1 MSNYKP
7 VHLFRKSQGQTNIN
21 EDQKNKIMKII
32 ESNKEEKEGKSTK
45 EIKENKPPAKP
56 EEKPK
61 TSFFGSGGGK
71 SGGSGFF
78 AKSSAVDIKKEPLGN
93 YYEIRKKI
101 IFGKIDIHEEKYSI
115 SEFLLKS
122 QKKISGEYIQMTTGS
137 SFFYDVP
144 HKVYGF
150 TLGLKE
156 NIANFCLIIRLYLL
170 NDYFDRAYEIY
181 LLMAKQNKKL
191 IEFVYSKLYKYC
203 KKASPAML
211 RFTPTISKMFINI
224 LSCLIKLSGKF
235 SKSTDQNFYIILYI
249 KAMFILTLG
258 ENQKINI
265 NTYRNDLKYHR
276 LYFYS
281 NCLFYLSIF
290 NFLRYQSLSFS
301 TYMLQHVLELYREK
315 DPKENTRYEQTLL
328 LKVYYDLGLFYYVD
342 GMNNEAINSLLQAKK
357 ILSEIVYYPSRNEER
372 EYGNDIGRNSAILEN
387 QEKHL
392 LNRLTFFKE
401 KINKLD
407 EKALNNIIINKF
419 SKKNLNENKGL
430 KIISEESAKELPKKQ
445 SICGLNNSSSLFLDI
460 KRVELKKPLLFEH
473 IKKKIFIEIE
483 LLLSQIEL
491 NKKNY
496 RGALEHINLLLN
508 KKRSKDDF
516 EAEGITKK
524 KTFNMINKT
533 FKNLKSFKG
542 LRTKKLSGVGNPD
555 ASKNEEK
562 HKNNNNKNNNNNND
576 ETELCEN
583 DIKLIKL
590 LLERI
595 EHEYTE
601 NLNEQHSNSFVANKR
616 NNYLTFSSIKPNTM
630 NYTIFKEM
638 EKFFIFICSLS
649 VFQLKILN
657 ETQPKT
663 SSKRNDLP
671 IIFSNQFQ
679 DCLTNSQR
687 LALTELETMSL
698 TRYIILIDSEK
709 EISPENLAYK
719 YMKYKIKTANM
730 SNDKHIEEIFKIVE
744 DKGRTI
750 NSRKSN
756 DSFMNSISTNNN
768 NTISIRRI
776 NKKEIEIEDES
787 SIFDILLNKI
797 KNEKNKVFIES
808 HKKSILKALNN
819 LSQDDKKLFQKSP
832 QLLTNMLRKIEKKIE
847 KDNINISENYNNEDS
862 SYLNS
867 LSVSIINSP

>member
-21 EDQKNKIMKII
+21 EEQKNKIMKII
-32 ESNKEEKEGKSTK
+32 ESNKEEKEEKATK
-45 EIKENKPPAKP
+45 EIKENKPPAKQA
-56 EEKPK
+56 
-61 TSFFGSGGGK
+61 
-71 SGGSGFF
+71 GSGFF

-101 IFGKIDIHEEKYSI
+101 IFGKIDIHKEKYCL

-122 QKKISGEYIQMTTGS
+122 QKKINGEYIQMTTGS

-144 HKVYGF
+144 NKVYGF
-150 TLGLKE
+150 ALGLKE

-170 NDYFDRAYEIY
+170 NGYFERAYEIY
-181 LLMAKQNKKL
+181 LLMAKQNKKK

-203 KKASPAML
+203 KKAAPAML

-235 SKSTDQNFYIILYI
+235 SKSTDQNFFIVLYI
-249 KAMFILTLG
+249 KTMFILTLG

-265 NTYRNDLKYHR
+265 NVYRNDLKYHR

-301 TYMLQHVLELYREK
+301 TYMLQHVLELYQEK
-315 DPKENTRYEQTLL
+315 NPKENTKYEQTLL
-328 LKVYYDLGLFYYVD
+328 LKVYYDLGIFYYVD
-342 GMNNEAINSLLQAKK
+342 GMNDEAINSLLQAKK
-357 ILSEIVYYPSRNEER
+357 ILSEIVYYPSKNEER

-419 SKKNLNENKGL
+419 SKKNLNENKVL
-430 KIISEESAKELPKKQ
+430 KIIHEESSKELPKKQ
-445 SICGLNNSSSLFLDI
+445 SICGLNSSSALFLDI
-460 KRVELKKPLLFEH
+460 KRDELKKPLLFEH

-496 RGALEHINLLLN
+496 RSALEHINLLLN

-524 KTFNMINKT
+524 KTFNIINKT
-533 FKNLKSFKG
+533 FKNLKSLQG
-542 LRTKKLSGVGNPD
+542 LRVKKLSGVGKPD
-555 ASKNEEK
+555 TSKKEEK
-562 HKNNNNKNNNNNND
+562 TKNNNKNNINNNND
-576 ETELCEN
+576 ETELSEN
-583 DIKLIKL
+583 DTKLIKL

-601 NLNEQHSNSFVANKR
+601 NLHVQHSNSFVANKR
-616 NNYLTFSSIKPNTM
+616 NNYFTFSSFKTNTM

-687 LALTELETMSL
+687 LALTELETMNL
-698 TRYIILIDSEK
+698 TRYIILIDTEK
-709 EISPENLAYK
+709 EISPENLDYK

-776 NKKEIEIEDES
+776 NKREIEIEDES

-797 KNEKNKVFIES
+797 KNEKNKAFIES

-819 LSQDDKKLFQKSP
+819 LSPDDKKLFQKSP
-832 QLLTNMLRKIEKKIE
+832 QLLTNMLRKIEKKIK
-847 KDNINISENYNNEDS
+847 KDNVDVSENYNNEDS
-862 SYLNS
+862 SNLNS